1 MERNDQNT
9 DRFDLS
15 TFRENLGELS
25 LHIESEKLSSDNI
38 KLEDFDAFGQLLDYI
53 TTISFLNVGRINE
66 ILQCIKE
73 TFDHET
79 TETVIT
85 GLLKGLLGRQKNIES
100 EIEQDQISHRVRTL
114 ISTEG
119 DVKE

>member
-9 DRFDLS
+9 DKFDLS
-15 TFRENLGELS
+15 TFRENLVELS

-53 TTISFLNVGRINE
+53 TTISFLNVDKINE

-100 EIEQDQISHRVRTL
+100 EVEQDQISHRVRAL